1 MIPKNCALLLLS
13 GMIVCLLGCGSE
25 KPSSIKG
32 SITLDNKPLLLGNL
46 TFVPIMPETNKKVA
60 TAVNNG
66 TYIIENSVGFNPG
79 TYWVEINWAKG
90 TGKQVP
96 SADPGI
102 LMEQTIS
109 GVISHEV
116 IVIKGT
122 NERDFK
128 LKSK

>member
-25 KPSSIKG
+25 KASSIKG
-32 SITLDNKPLLLGNL
+32 AITLDGKPLLLGNL
-46 TFVPIMPETNKKVA
+46 TFVPIMPETNKKA
-60 TAVNNG
+60 SAAVING
-66 TYIIENSVGFNPG
+66 TYCIENYEGFNPG
-79 TYWVEINWAKG
+79 TYWVEINWAKA
-90 TGKQVP
+90 TGKKVP

-116 IVIKGT
+116 TVIKGT

>member
-1 MIPKNCALLLLS
+1 MIPKNCAPLLLS

-46 TFVPIMPETNKKVA
+46 TFVPIAPETNKKVA
-60 TAVNNG
+60 TAVNDG
-66 TYIIENSVGFNPG
+66 TYIIENYEGFNPG
-79 TYWVEINWAKG
+79 TYWVEINWAKA

-102 LMEQTIS
+102 LMEQTIQ

>member
-1 MIPKNCALLLLS
+1 MIPKNCAPLLLS
-13 GMIVCLLGCGSE
+13 GMIVCLLGCSSE

-32 SITLDNKPLLLGNL
+32 VITLDNKPLLLGNL
-46 TFVPIMPETNKKVA
+46 TFMPIAPETNKKVA

-66 TYIIENSVGFNPG
+66 TYIIENAVGFNPG

>member
-13 GMIVCLLGCGSE
+13 GMIVCLLGCSSE

-46 TFVPIMPETNKKVA
+46 TFMPIAPDTNKKVA

-90 TGKQVP
+90 TGRQVP

-116 IVIKGT
+116 IVKKGT

>member
-13 GMIVCLLGCGSE
+13 GMIVCLLGCSSE

-32 SITLDNKPLLLGNL
+32 VITLDNKPLLLGNL
-46 TFVPIMPETNKKVA
+46 TFMPIAPETNKKVA

-116 IVIKGT
+116 IVEKGT